1 VDRRGNGD
9 GGGVSSGAGEVKCEF
24 ITKSWSFLGVW
35 TYLTCVE
42 FVSLGWRRR
51 HRLSLYTTVADGGG
65 LCNSVEKKGF
75 CVKRSYFQ
83 GKPRAARSA
92 PAAVCG
98 PKKRHAAV
106 VAPRVRYV
114 EASSRPVG
122 YVGSSASVYGFGCLA
137 GLRRTVAV
145 LVCGAG
151 SAAGRRA
158 FAPTPTS
165 CWLSV
170 SRPPRGGRK
179 RAAHEMKRAAPF
191 RSFVLLHRITA
202 ILKSGLA
209 SCPSAWKLQYLRGQV
224 VFFFSCET
232 REYL

>member
-1 VDRRGNGD
+1 MRRWWPH
-9 GGGVSSGAGEVKCEF
+9 A
-24 ITKSWSFLGVW
+24 
-35 TYLTCVE
+35 
-42 FVSLGWRRR
+42 
-51 HRLSLYTTVADGGG
+51 
-65 LCNSVEKKGF
+65 SV
-75 CVKRSYFQ
+75 
-83 GKPRAARSA
+83 
-92 PAAVCG
+92 
-98 PKKRHAAV
+98 
-106 VAPRVRYV
+106 YV

-145 LVCGAG
+145 FVFGAG
-151 SAAGRRA
+151 SATGRRA

-170 SRPPRGGRK
+170 SRPPPWWAQTRCSRDET
-179 RAAHEMKRAAPF
+179 RRAAPF

-209 SCPSAWKLQYLRGQV
+209 SCPSAWKLQYLRGQA